1 MLAKK
6 YRSSIVSINNPFT
19 GIYTLE
25 FKSLGSKYKYLPGQF
40 LHIALDEDYDGSSQW
55 PDSRCFSMQ
64 SNPNDETIKITYAVK
79 GEFTHQMEQQLKV
92 GSEVWLKLPYG
103 DLFTQPHNKTNTV
116 FIAGGTG
123 ITPFLSLFTHES
135 FSEYT
140 NPHIYLGF
148 RSKDYNIYQAELERM
163 QTIRTIRLN
172 SCNSVECNSS
182 REQSDSGFVTIR
194 LFYQDTDGIIN
205 IQQIFD
211 ENGIDSDYFISG
223 PPIMIQTFKLAL
235 IEKGVKLAQIKTD
248 DWE

>member
-6 YRSSIVSINNPFT
+6 YRSQLKSIINPFE

-25 FKSLGSKYKYLPGQF
+25 FESLDRPYKYAPGQF

-64 SNPNDETIKITYAVK
+64 SNPNEETIRITYAVK
-79 GEFTHQMEQQLKV
+79 GEFTKEMEQNLKV

-103 DLFTQPHNKTNTV
+103 DLFQQNHSKENTV

-135 FSEYT
+135 FNEYL
-140 NPHIYLGF
+140 NPKIYLGF
-148 RSKDYNIYQAELERM
+148 RTKDHHIYHDELNRM
-163 QTIRTIRLN
+163 NQIRVIQKN
-172 SCNSVECNSS
+172 SCNSEECNSS
-182 REQSDSGFVTIR
+182 SFLQLYNEDEIGVIDI
-194 LFYQDTDGIIN
+194 Y
-205 IQQIFD
+205 QIFND
-211 ENGIDSDYFISG
+211 NGIDSNYFISG
-223 PPIMIQTFKLAL
+223 PPSMIKAFKQTL
-235 IEKGVKLAQIKTD
+235 INKGVSASNVLTD

>member
-6 YRSSIVSINNPFT
+6 YRSKLIAVNNPFT

-25 FKSLGSKYKYLPGQF
+25 FKSLAGRYKYHPGQF

-64 SNPNDETIKITYAVK
+64 SNPNEETIKITYAVK
-79 GEFTHQMEQQLKV
+79 GEFTHQMEQHLKV

-103 DLFTQPHNKTNTV
+103 DLFTQPHNKANTV
-116 FIAGGTG
+116 FISGGTG

-135 FSEYT
+135 FREYT

-148 RSKDYNIYQAELERM
+148 RSKDYNIYQDELSR
-163 QTIRTIRLN
+163 ICI
-172 SCNSVECNSS
+172 SS
-182 REQSDSGFVTIR
+182 QLLKSYYENE
-194 LFYQDTDGIIN
+194 DGILN
-205 IQQIFD
+205 IQKIFN
-211 ENGIDSDYFISG
+211 ENGSNSNYFISG
-223 PPIMIQTFKLAL
+223 PPLMIRAFKHVL
-235 IEKGVKLAQIKTD
+235 ITNSVPDIQILTD